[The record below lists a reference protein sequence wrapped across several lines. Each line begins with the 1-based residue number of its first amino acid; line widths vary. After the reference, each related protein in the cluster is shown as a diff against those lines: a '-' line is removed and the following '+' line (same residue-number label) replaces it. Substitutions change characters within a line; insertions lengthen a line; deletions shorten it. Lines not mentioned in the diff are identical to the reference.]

1 MTFFMIYLLIGVII
15 VLINYEK
22 MQETC
27 LKYLNDEIDSKPY
40 LYASVSKEALNI
52 LEKYLFLF
60 YIILWPCYFN
70 TKIEW
75 HKKDKEDT
83 NK

>member
-40 LYASVSKEALNI
+40 LYASVSNEVLNI

-60 YIILWPCYFN
+60 YIILWPSYFN